1 MTGSLTLSAALLMGL
16 AASGHCLL
24 MCGGIASASG
34 VVAMPGENR
43 RPPLRWLLASQL
55 GRVTSYAL
63 AGLLVG
69 GVLGGVVGLLD
80 SEAVR
85 TALRLLSAVA
95 LAVAAAVV
103 AGLLRDPGQGIG
115 RLVWQRVAPLA
126 MRLLPLRSTPAA
138 FAFGMVWGW
147 MPCGFVYSVLLVAA
161 LAADPWR
168 AAATMVLFG
177 LGTLPAMLALS
188 LGASRL
194 PRLAPGGHARQMA
207 GGVLLVCALAT
218 AVAPWLPLHADGH
231 GSASHPGGA
240 KGHAHPAG
248 ADDRD
253 AGRATAGTRGA
264 AAPGHHH

>member
-103 AGLLRDPGQGIG
+103 AGLL
-115 RLVWQRVAPLA
+115 A
-126 MRLLPLRSTPAA
+126 
-138 FAFGMVWGW
+138 
-147 MPCGFVYSVLLVAA
+147 
-161 LAADPWR
+161 
-168 AAATMVLFG
+168 G
-177 LGTLPAMLALS
+177 LG
-188 LGASRL
+188 
-194 PRLAPGGHARQMA
+194 A
-207 GGVLLVCALAT
+207 GRVVGV
-218 AVAPWLPLHADGH
+218 P
-231 GSASHPGGA
+231 
-240 KGHAHPAG
+240 
-248 ADDRD
+248 ADDHGHD
-253 AGRATAGTRGA
+253 A
-264 AAPGHHH
+264 